1 MRSHHL
7 LGLAAVIGGILLLRL
22 VCNSALLQQQEM
34 AARAAAPSCRCAAPR
49 EASAKQQPSS
59 SAGGSPA
66 GGAADVDE
74 PLAAAIGRR
83 TAETDDTCQ
92 DGYFLSHLLSRFID
106 IDFIEF
112 VLSSQPQPSK
122 VRIVDIGI
130 YQAGELVH
138 MAHQGFEIIA
148 FEASPSR
155 YNNCMAEITRQ
166 PQKIQDRIHL
176 HNLAVSDNSNPMHFQ
191 MAGLDGHLYEVDEA
205 KGEQAKEKSII
216 VQTIPIS
223 KIVQNDTYFVKIDT
237 QGFDTRILESLLGAL
252 ESSTVVVPFIQF
264 EFSPYFEVTR
274 AKRSKEDHKK
284 IFRRLMD
291 LGYDVYQGAAVQPWI
306 RSHRSQYGKSPLA
319 MLAVDQ
325 DMPTCVDEFVEKM
338 HQGKDRP
345 IFPGRSSNDYG
356 TWMDILAVRR
366 MRRSPYYRHTG
377 WVLSHRM

>member
-1 MRSHHL
+1 MKSNHL
-7 LGLAAVIGGILLLRL
+7 FGLALFFGAILLLRL
-22 VCNSALLQQQEM
+22 ICSSSSLQPQE
-34 AARAAAPSCRCAAPR
+34 AARTSTCQC
-49 EASAKQQPSS
+49 PSS
-59 SAGGSPA
+59 PQKKSPKSDAEPAGGSSGSDDAELQRA
-66 GGAADVDE
+66 G
-74 PLAAAIGRR
+74 ISRR
-83 TAETDDTCQ
+83 VVEMEDTCQ

-122 VRIVDIGI
+122 VSIVDIGI

-138 MAHQGFEIIA
+138 MAHQGFEIAA

-155 YNNCMAEITRQ
+155 YNNCMAEIGRQ

-205 KGEQAKEKSII
+205 KGEHAKEKSII

-223 KIVQNDTYFVKIDT
+223 KIVTNDTYFVKIDT
-237 QGFDTRILESLLGAL
+237 QGFDTRILESLLGSL
-252 ESSTVVVPFIQF
+252 EKSTVVVPFIQF

-274 AKRSKEDHKK
+274 AKRTKEDHKK

-325 DMPTCVDEFVEKM
+325 NMPTCVDEFVEKM
-338 HQGKDRP
+338 HAGKERP

>member
-1 MRSHHL
+1 MVKAQHL
-7 LGLAAVIGGILLLRL
+7 FALSVFIGVVLLLRMICRSTSL
-22 VCNSALLQQQEM
+22 DPQPAK
-34 AARAAAPSCRCAAPR
+34 APSCRCT
-49 EASAKQQPSS
+49 
-59 SAGGSPA
+59 
-66 GGAADVDE
+66 DVDSTV
-74 PLAAAIGRR
+74 PLAAPDEVTQHGDDDAHRAGIGRR
-83 TAETDDTCQ
+83 AVEVDDTCQ

-112 VLSSQPQPSK
+112 VLSSQPHPSK
-122 VRIVDIGI
+122 APIVDIGI

-138 MAHQGFEIIA
+138 MAHQGFEITA

-155 YNNCMAEITRQ
+155 YNACMTEIRGQ

-191 MAGLDGHLYEVDEA
+191 MAGLDGHLYEVDEG
-205 KGEQAKEKSII
+205 KGEHAKEKSII
-216 VQTIPIS
+216 VSTIPIS
-223 KIVQNDTYFVKIDT
+223 KIVTNDTYFVKIDT
-237 QGFDTRILESLLGAL
+237 QGFDTRILESLLGTL
-252 ESSTVVVPFIQF
+252 EKSTAVVPFIQF

-274 AKRSKEDHKK
+274 AKRTKEDHKK

-306 RSHRSQYGKSPLA
+306 RSHRSTYGKSPLA

-338 HQGKDRP
+338 HGGKGKP
-345 IFPGRSSNDYG
+345 IFPGRSSTDYG